1 MESEEEVE
9 ILRKKTKSRL
19 NSFDQTGNLF
29 SQSKFMISFLQQVKD
44 RNDTLFFFGVICLL
58 LSVLFFVFAKTT
70 STQVYGVNAWYKPLK
85 FALSTFTYAWAM
97 AWYCSY
103 LPNFNVKLFNWI
115 VIILLGFEIVY
126 IALQAAKGQL
136 SHYNTSTPL
145 HSLLFSMMAI
155 AASLVT
161 LYTAYVCLL
170 FFNGTFEI
178 LPDYYVW
185 SIRMAL
191 LLFVVFSFEGFAMGA
206 RLSHTVG
213 AMNDNS
219 NLFILGWS
227 KTFGDL
233 RVAHFIGMHAL
244 QVLPIISYYLL
255 KNTKM
260 TIAFSVLYALLA
272 LTTLI
277 QAVKGRSL
285 F

>member
-1 MESEEEVE
+1 
-9 ILRKKTKSRL
+9 
-19 NSFDQTGNLF
+19 
-29 SQSKFMISFLQQVKD
+29 MITFLQQVKD
-44 RNDTLFFFGVICLL
+44 RNDTLFYFGVICLL
-58 LSVLFFVFAKTT
+58 LSILFFVFTKTT

-103 LPNFNVKLFNWI
+103 LPNFNVKLFNWT
-115 VIILLGFEIVY
+115 VIILLGFEIAY
-126 IALQAAKGQL
+126 IALQAGKGQL
-136 SHYNTSTPL
+136 SHYNTSTPM

-161 LYTAYVCLL
+161 LYTAYVCML
-170 FFNGTFEI
+170 FFNGSFDN

-185 SIRMAL
+185 SIRLAL
-191 LLFVVFSFEGFAMGA
+191 ILFVIFSFEGFAMGA

-219 NLFILGWS
+219 SLFVLGWS

-233 RVAHFIGMHAL
+233 RVAHFVGMHAL
-244 QVLPIISYYLL
+244 QVLPIVAYYLL

-260 TIAFSVLYALLA
+260 TIAFSVLYGLLA

-277 QAVKGRSL
+277 QALRGKSL

>member
-1 MESEEEVE
+1 
-9 ILRKKTKSRL
+9 
-19 NSFDQTGNLF
+19 
-29 SQSKFMISFLQQVKD
+29 MISFLQQIKD
-44 RNDTLFFFGVICLL
+44 RNDTLFYFGLVCLL
-58 LSVLFFVFAKTT
+58 LSVLFFVFTKTT
-70 STQVYGVNAWYKPLK
+70 NTQVYGVNAWYKPLK

-103 LPNFNVKLFNWI
+103 LPHFNVKQFNWT
-115 VIILLGFEIVY
+115 VILLLGFEIAY

-155 AASLVT
+155 AASVVT
-161 LYTAYVCLL
+161 LYTAYVCVL
-170 FFNGTFEI
+170 FFNGSFES
-178 LPDYYVW
+178 LPVYYLW
-185 SIRMAL
+185 SIRLAL
-191 LLFVVFSFEGFAMGA
+191 ILFVIFSFEGFAMGA

-219 NLFILGWS
+219 SLFVLGWS

-244 QVLPIISYYLL
+244 QVLPLVSYYLL

-260 TIAFSVLYALLA
+260 TVAFSVLYGLLA

-277 QAVKGRSL
+277 QALKGRSL